1 MGRELAEDKDQ
12 EFDGCRQDSEGAMW
26 NFQCCGATG
35 NKGSVQ
41 ETIYALEEV
50 DGRAVLE
57 IN

>member
-26 NFQCCGATG
+26 DFQYCGATG
-35 NKGSVQ
+35 NKGSIQ

-50 DGRAVLE
+50 GGRAVLE
-57 IN
+57 TN